1 MKRRNR
7 GCTRMHADKTNG
19 ISYPRLSAFICGS
32 FSVFITVHLWLNG
45 FSDDRPQGSPNL
57 AR

>member
-1 MKRRNR
+1 
-7 GCTRMHADKTNG
+7 MHADKTNG